1 MQSLAL
7 NCQTHVYQRREPE
20 KEVLY
25 QAIAENLETFL
36 ERLRIEGHELPKY
49 VVEEFYRYLDCGILA
64 RGFARCACE
73 ACGKSFAVPF
83 SCKGRSFCSSCMGRR
98 MADTA
103 AHLVDNVFPQVPV
116 RQWVLS
122 LPIEIRYRLSY
133 DKRLI
138 SDVLAVFLRA
148 VQGWYKTKAKE
159 LGFGNLQ
166 GGSVSFIQ
174 KFGSSLNATPHY
186 HCLLLDG
193 GYTFSDDSSAPFFV
207 ATPPPTDEDV
217 KQIAETVAARALRL
231 LEKRGVIG
239 EQDLYDPFSDENP
252 LLAGM
257 TAASV
262 RGMIATGERA
272 GLPVRRVLSDPA
284 RGVRTSPLC
293 YVSRGFSLHAARRV
307 AADDREGLLQLC
319 SYVTRP
325 PLAAG
330 SLEKVGD
337 DRYRFKLKSS
347 WSDGTSYIILSGHE
361 LLEKLASI
369 VPPPRANT
377 TRYHGILAPHAAQR
391 AKVVPAKSNGNEP
404 SEERKKSGSTKYRLT
419 FAALLA
425 RVFKFQVD
433 VCPECGGRMRI
444 IAFITDPA
452 SVQRYL
458 RGEGLPTEAPA
469 IAAAR
474 PPPQMEFEY

>member
-1 MQSLAL
+1 MAVLRRPSGYGEIVDFQSPRS
-7 NCQTHVYQRREPE
+7 RRSLG
-20 KEVLY
+20 V
-25 QAIAENLETFL
+25 
-36 ERLRIEGHELPKY
+36 G
-49 VVEEFYRYLDCGILA
+49 G
-64 RGFARCACE
+64 
-73 ACGKSFAVPF
+73 
-83 SCKGRSFCSSCMGRR
+83 
-98 MADTA
+98 
-103 AHLVDNVFPQVPV
+103 
-116 RQWVLS
+116 LS
-122 LPIEIRYRLSY
+122 LPIEIRYRMSY
-133 DKRLI
+133 DKQLI
-138 SDVLAVFLRA
+138 SKVLAVFLR
-148 VQGWYKTKAKE
+148 VIQGWYRNKAME
-159 LGFGNLQ
+159 LGFCNLQ

-193 GYTFSDDSSAPFFV
+193 GYTFSDDTDDPIFV
-207 ATPPPTDEDV
+207 VTPPPSDEDV

-239 EQDLYDPFSDENP
+239 EQDLYDPFSEENP

-272 GLPVRRVLSDPA
+272 GLSVRRVLSDPA

-293 YVSRGFSLHAARRV
+293 YVSRGFSLHAARRIE
-307 AADDREGLLQLC
+307 AYDRNGLEQLC

-337 DRYRFKLKSS
+337 DRYRFKLKTS

-361 LLEKLASI
+361 LLEKLAAI

-377 TRYHGILAPHAAQR
+377 TRYHGVLAPHAEQR

-404 SEERKKSGSTKYRLT
+404 SEERTKSGSTKYRLT
-419 FAALLA
+419 WAALLA

-444 IAFITDPA
+444 IAFLTDPA

-458 RGEGLPTEAPA
+458 RGEGLPTEAPT
-469 IAAAR
+469 IAQAR

>member
-1 MQSLAL
+1 
-7 NCQTHVYQRREPE
+7 
-20 KEVLY
+20 
-25 QAIAENLETFL
+25 
-36 ERLRIEGHELPKY
+36 
-49 VVEEFYRYLDCGILA
+49 
-64 RGFARCACE
+64 
-73 ACGKSFAVPF
+73 
-83 SCKGRSFCSSCMGRR
+83 

-138 SDVLAVFLRA
+138 SDVLAVFLR
-148 VQGWYKTKAKE
+148 VIQGWYKKKAE
-159 LGFGNLQ
+159 EQGCVDVQ
-166 GGSVSFIQ
+166 GGSVSFVQ
-174 KFGSSLNATPHY
+174 RFGSSLNMTPHY
-186 HCLLLDG
+186 HCLVLDG
-193 GYTFSDDSSAPFFV
+193 VYMFSNDSEQPVFFEAP
-207 ATPPPTDEDV
+207 TPTDDDV
-217 KQIAETVAARALRL
+217 KELIETVAERALLL

-262 RGMIATGERA
+262 RGMIATGDRA

-284 RGVRTSPLC
+284 RGVKTSPLC

-337 DRYRFKLKSS
+337 DKYRFKLKSS
-347 WSDGTSYIILSGHE
+347 WSDGTSYIILSPHE
-361 LLEKLASI
+361 LREKLVSI
-369 VPPPRANT
+369 VPPPRSNT
-377 TRYHGILAPHAAQR
+377 TRYHGILAPHAEQR

-419 FAALLA
+419 WAALIA

-458 RGEGLPTEAPA
+458 RGEGLPTEPPPIAP
-469 IAAAR
+469 AR
-474 PPPQMEFEY
+474 PPPQLEFEY